1 MHDSFNMRAVEIA
14 EALHLSKST
23 VTSVLRSHR
32 LHDDY
37 LDAALRKEAVKKW
50 KEEKVESVVKGLLD
64 EKRSILTV

>member
-50 KEEKVESVVKGLLD
+50 KEEK
-64 EKRSILTV
+64 I